1 MAGGIVGG
9 LSLLAII
16 GGCIL
21 FCHKRKSR
29 RINRESPGTVE
40 IMGRG
45 VDPSAEQEGLWE
57 LSEDKGMLQPEGPQE
72 MFQENALEMYQDNSR
87 TKAERPIVELGG

>member
-1 MAGGIVGG
+1 MAGGIVGR

-16 GGCIL
+16 GGCVL
-21 FCHKRKSR
+21 FCRKRKSR
-29 RINRESPGTVE
+29 RINREGQGTVE

-45 VDPSAEQEGLWE
+45 VDPSAKQEGLSE

-72 MFQENALEMYQDNSR
+72 MFQDNTLEMYQDNNR
-87 TKAERPIVELGG
+87 TKAERPVVELGS

>member
-16 GGCIL
+16 VGCVL
-21 FCHKRKSR
+21 FYRKRKSR
-29 RINRESPGTVE
+29 RINREGQGTAE

-45 VDPSAEQEGLWE
+45 IDPSAKQEGLWE
-57 LSEDKGMLQPEGPQE
+57 LSEDKGMLQPEGLQE
-72 MFQENALEMYQDNSR
+72 MFQENAQEMYQDNSR
-87 TKAERPIVELGG
+87 TKAERPVVELGD